1 MLRSSLNTK
10 PLGVVLL
17 TCSRHVFFFLRK
29 VCKNS
34 SPKLLTIVQNYI
46 LRCRSSKNRR
56 VDVRNDLY
64 LILIIKFTI
73 LWFD

>member
-17 TCSRHVFFFLRK
+17 TCSRHVFFFFLRK

-34 SPKLLTIVQNYI
+34 SPKLLVSCKIISYVADRQKIEESMLETIFI
-46 LRCRSSKNRR
+46 
-56 VDVRNDLY
+56 
-64 LILIIKFTI
+64 
-73 LWFD
+73 

>member
-34 SPKLLTIVQNYI
+34 SPKLLVSCKIISYVADRQKIEESMLETIFI
-46 LRCRSSKNRR
+46 
-56 VDVRNDLY
+56 
-64 LILIIKFTI
+64 
-73 LWFD
+73 